1 MIFFINENLDT
12 IIENA
17 GLLKNFLM
25 SFLLFPGI
33 IYVHN
38 PDIIHV

>member
-1 MIFFINENLDT
+1 MNFFINENLGT

-17 GLLKNFLM
+17 DLLKNFPM
-25 SFLLFPGI
+25 SFLRFPGI

-38 PDIIHV
+38 PDIIHA